1 MVLFVVGV
9 LTLAVWLTGHWI
21 GRVAAFV
28 VGTLAGCFV
37 VAAVPVFAGY
47 QEAGYLA
54 VAGGM
59 WFVSAVPWLL
69 RRRAQAVRLNVGGA
83 VRVLD

>member
-9 LTLAVWLTGHWI
+9 VTLAVWLTGHWI

-37 VAAVPVFAGY
+37 VAAAPVFAGY

-59 WFVSAVPWLL
+59 WFVSAVPGWLL
-69 RRRAQAVRLNVGGA
+69 RRRQLVAVGE
-83 VRVLD
+83 

>member
-1 MVLFVVGV
+1 MANWPLD
-9 LTLAVWLTGHWI
+9 
-21 GRVAAFV
+21 RAAFV

-37 VAAVPVFAGY
+37 VAAAPVFAGY

-59 WFVSAVPWLL
+59 WFVSAVPGLL